1 MRLPSLSLVAVLIGG
16 SLVGAQQTG
25 GPVTPGLPATQPIAS
40 PADPKLDA
48 HLAAWEKTMATVT
61 NFRVDLALKRTDA
74 VFKKDRHYS
83 GSVLCMKPN
92 LARLRLDYDGD
103 PTKADYEAY
112 ICDGKSVYE
121 YNGLQRTVT
130 EWKLP
135 NPAANPAGSTDNLML
150 DFLSGM
156 KAKDAKQRFELTLFK
171 EDEYYVY
178 LDIKPLQARDKT
190 EFQQLRLALYGPNT
204 KFAYLPAQV
213 FMVKPNGDTEQWSFK
228 NPQTN
233 LQGVDQ
239 KLFQYVK
246 VPGFTERQG
255 QPTPPPAPM
264 VPTRPGGSSGSGIIK
279 QS

>member
-1 MRLPSLSLVAVLIGG
+1 MRRFSLSFAAMLLGVTLIRAQVPGT
-16 SLVGAQQTG
+16 VG
-25 GPVTPGLPATQPIAS
+25 TPGLPPAPPLGQPSDA
-40 PADPKLDA
+40 KLDA
-48 HLAAWEKTMATVT
+48 HLTAWEKTMSTVT

-74 VFKKDRHYS
+74 VFKEDRHYS

-121 YNGLQRTVT
+121 YNGLQKTVT

-156 KAKDAKQRFELTLFK
+156 KARDAKQRFELTLFK
-171 EDEYYVY
+171 EDDYYVY

-213 FMVKPNGDTEQWSFK
+213 YMVKPNGDTEQWSFK
-228 NPQTN
+228 NPQIN

-246 VPGFTERQG
+246 VPGFSERQG
-255 QPTPPPAPM
+255 QPTPPPAPTTSIRPSGPPSG
-264 VPTRPGGSSGSGIIK
+264 VPSKR
-279 QS
+279 